1 MKNAVYWIALQN
13 VLGYGANEIWDILRN
28 FDDVGKLFDKHI
40 KKTDAKFLNDQ
51 KFKKL
56 KTFDLRK
63 AQAVIDYCDR
73 QNIEIITVEDEKYPI
88 VLKRIYN
95 PPAVIYVRG
104 ELPDVDSNVGI
115 GMVGTRKASM
125 NSMITAATLAY
136 RIAQSGAVVVS
147 GGAMGIDTKC
157 SQGALFA
164 KQPSI
169 IVRPCGLDY
178 NYLNSLS
185 DIRRQVENCGA
196 VISEVQPLGRIERN
210 AFQIRNRII
219 AALSIG
225 IVAIEVPEISGVSI
239 TVNYA
244 TEFGKDIYVVPGDL
258 SDENYRGSN
267 KLLQDGAM
275 PVYTPADVLNEY
287 AWNYPLDLSK
297 AGIPINE
304 DDIYLKLQ
312 KKYSKKQGSEKVE
325 PEIQGKRKTFT
336 SRVKNKII
344 KENSYKKTKKSKN
357 EDEKSTVKKAKL
369 SELPFSADDNTKAVY
384 NCFNNESVSV
394 DYISEATGLD
404 AADVMFALTEL
415 EINDVINSLPGGRFE
430 IK

>member
-13 VLGYGANEIWDILRN
+13 ILGYGANEIWDILRN
-28 FDDVGKLFDKHI
+28 FDDVSELFGKTIRNSDVKFINDK
-40 KKTDAKFLNDQ
+40 

-56 KTFDLRK
+56 KSFDLKK

-73 QNIEIITVEDEKYPI
+73 KNIEIITVEDEKYPI

-104 ELPDVDSNVGI
+104 ELPDVDHNIGI

-125 NSMITAATLAY
+125 NSMIAAATLAY

-164 KQPSI
+164 KKPSI

-185 DIRRQVENCGA
+185 DIRKQVENCGA
-196 VISEVQPLGRIERN
+196 VISEVQPLGRVERD

-225 IVAIEVPEISGVSI
+225 VVAIEVPEKSGVLI
-239 TVNYA
+239 TINYA
-244 TEFGKDIYVVPGDL
+244 TEFGKDIYAVPGDL
-258 SDENYRGSN
+258 ADENYRGSN
-267 KLLQDGAM
+267 RLLQDGAV

-287 AWNYPLDLSK
+287 AWNYPLDLNK

-312 KKYSKKQGSEKVE
+312 KKYSKKQDSESFE
-325 PEIQGKRKTFT
+325 PKTQGKRKTFS
-336 SRVKNKII
+336 SRVKSKLLN
-344 KENSYKKTKKSKN
+344 ENS
-357 EDEKSTVKKAKL
+357 DKKAKKIVENQTKNKVKL
-369 SELPFSADDNTKAVY
+369 SELSFPADENTKTVY
-384 NCFNNESVSV
+384 NCFSSQPVSV
-394 DYISEATGLD
+394 DYISDKTGLE

>member
-13 VLGYGANEIWDILRN
+13 ILGYGANEIWDILRS
-28 FDDVGKLFDKHI
+28 FDDVSELFDKSI
-40 KKTDAKFLNDQ
+40 KRNDVKFLNDK

-56 KTFDLRK
+56 KSFDLKK
-63 AQAVIDYCDR
+63 AHSIIDYCDR
-73 QNIEIITVEDEKYPI
+73 KNIEIITVEDEKYPV

-104 ELPDVDSNVGI
+104 ELPDVDHNAGI
-115 GMVGTRKASM
+115 GMIGTRKASM
-125 NSMITAATLAY
+125 NSMIVAATLAY
-136 RIAQSGAVVVS
+136 RISQSGAVVVS
-147 GGAMGIDTKC
+147 GGARGIDSKC

-164 KQPSI
+164 KNPSI

-178 NYLNSLS
+178 DYLNSLS

-196 VISEVQPLGRIERN
+196 IISEVQPLGRIERN

-239 TVNYA
+239 TINYA
-244 TEFGKDIYVVPGDL
+244 TEFGKDIYAVPGDL
-258 SDENYRGSN
+258 ADENYRGSN
-267 KLLQDGAM
+267 KLLQDGAT

-287 AWNYPLDLSK
+287 AWNYPLDLNN
-297 AGIPINE
+297 AGIPIYE

-312 KKYSKKQGSEKVE
+312 KKYSKKPGSEKVE
-325 PEIQGKRKTFT
+325 PEIQGKKKTFT
-336 SRVKNKII
+336 SRVKNKIL
-344 KENSYKKTKKSKN
+344 KENSNKKTKIK
-357 EDEKSTVKKAKL
+357 DENDNVKKVKL
-369 SELPFSADDNTKAVY
+369 SELPFSADENTKAVY
-384 NCFNNESVSV
+384 NCFNNRAVSV
-394 DYISEATGLD
+394 DYISDKTGLD